1 MNDIIKEH
9 PSDIIFGLDIGTRT
23 VIGVVG
29 YSSGDEFIVLDTETI
44 EHESRAMI
52 DGQIHDIIKVS
63 ETINKIKRIL
73 ENRLNIK
80 LERVSI
86 AAAGRVLKTK
96 ISTVSIELGESISI
110 TKNIMSA
117 IETQGIDEAHQLLV
131 EELNDRTSFFCVGH
145 SVIKYY
151 LNGYEIENL
160 EGHKATNIGAK
171 VLATFLPQS
180 VIDSLYTA
188 VEKAG
193 LTVVNLSLEPIAAI
207 NVAIPLN
214 YRLLNL
220 ALIDIGAGTS
230 DIAITRNGSIV
241 AYGMIPNAGDEITEQ
256 IVHKYLVDFNT
267 AETIKKESLFKS
279 EIYFND
285 IIGITHKVNAEEVY
299 KNIEPTI
306 EKLAKDISQG
316 LIELN
321 GNKSTNAVFC
331 VGGGS
336 VVKSLREK
344 LAQNLELPL
353 ERIAIRSSE
362 DLMNISF
369 NCEPLTGPA
378 SITPLGI
385 CVTSAIENDESFI
398 EVNLNDEKVKL
409 LNKKHLTIV
418 DLVAKKGYNHTN
430 LIPRKGKDLIFELNG
445 TVIRKRGNEGNPA
458 ELYINGKVVSLS
470 EPINSGDNILIVPA
484 NQGTNATYSILEILE
499 DFNTLNIIL
508 NGENYTI
515 YPLVT
520 VDGNKVT
527 NDYILKNNEKVVV
540 KQIVTIKDLCEN
552 IDLNHNEMTFVV
564 NNKEVTSSYIINKG
578 DDVKFKQN
586 KKNQIEVLINK
597 NQIKLSGKEE
607 YIFVDVFDFINF
619 DLSKSKGKIV
629 LKLNNNIASYTDII
643 NQNDVIEIFWE

>member
-1 MNDIIKEH
+1 MNDRIKEH

-63 ETINKIKRIL
+63 ETINKVKSIL
-73 ENRLNIK
+73 EYRLDFK

-96 ISTVSIELGESISI
+96 TSTVSIDLGESISI
-110 TKNIMSA
+110 TKNIMAA

-131 EELNDRTSFFCVGH
+131 KELNDKTSFFCVGH

-151 LNGYEIENL
+151 LNGYEIDNL
-160 EGHKATNIGAK
+160 EGHKATTIGAK

-193 LTVVNLSLEPIAAI
+193 LTVVNVSLEPIAAI
-207 NVAIPLN
+207 NVAIPLS

-230 DIAITRNGSIV
+230 DIAITRNGSII

-267 AETIKKESLFKS
+267 AEKIKKKSLFKS

-285 IIGITHKVNAEEVY
+285 IIGITHKVGADEVY
-299 KNIEPTI
+299 QTIEFSI

-336 VVKSLREK
+336 VVKNLRDK
-344 LAQNLELPL
+344 LAQNLDLPL

-385 CVTSAIENDESFI
+385 CVTSVMQNGENFI
-398 EVNLNDEKVKL
+398 EVILNDEKIKL
-409 LNKKHLTIV
+409 LNKKNLTIV
-418 DLVAKKGYNHTN
+418 DVVAKKGYNHTN
-430 LIPRKGKDLIFELNG
+430 LIPRKGKELIFELNG
-445 TVIRKRGNEGNPA
+445 KIIRKRGEEGQAA
-458 ELYINGKVVSLS
+458 ELLLNGKSASLNES
-470 EPINSGDNILIVPA
+470 INSDDTIIIVPA
-484 NQGTNATYSILEILE
+484 KQGIDATYSILEILK
-499 DFNTLNIIL
+499 DFNTINIIL
-508 NGENYTI
+508 NDKRYI
-515 YPLVT
+515 LCPLVT

-527 NDYILKNNEKVVV
+527 NDYIVKNNEKVVV
-540 KQIVTIKDLCEN
+540 RHIVTINDLCEN
-552 IDLNHNEMTFVV
+552 IDLNHNEITFIV
-564 NNKEVTSSYIINKG
+564 NNKEVTSSYIINKD

-586 KKNQIEVLINK
+586 KGNQIEVLINNNK
-597 NQIKLSGKEE
+597 IQLSGKEQ

-629 LKLNNNIASYTDII
+629 LKLNNKIASFTDII
-643 NQNDVIEIFWE
+643 NHNDVIEIFWD